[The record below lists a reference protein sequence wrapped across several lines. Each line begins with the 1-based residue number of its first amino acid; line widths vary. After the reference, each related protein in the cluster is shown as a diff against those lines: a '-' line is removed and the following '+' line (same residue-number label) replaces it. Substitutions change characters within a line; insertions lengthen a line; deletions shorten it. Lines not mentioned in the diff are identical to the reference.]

1 MADEELLKKLKER
14 DIMAAIVG
22 PDGVQ
27 VASNF
32 NISEGVDSYSASA
45 FNVGDA
51 LLREVGE
58 AAKELMVSTDRGNLV
73 LRKVD
78 SGILVSLIKNKDQ
91 YSFYKGLLGSAGTK
105 EA

>member
-32 NISEGVDSYSASA
+32 NLGEGVDSYSASA